1 MRIKEEQSF
10 SPSQAMFR
18 NGMYCYFFNLF
29 LSPSLFFFF
38 LLGITLISCYL
49 CVYTLLLLYIY
60 IYIYIYILCLFC
72 CCLFFFFF

>member
-1 MRIKEEQSF
+1 MRTKEERSL

-18 NGMYCYFFNLF
+18 NCMYCYFFNLF
-29 LSPSLFFFF
+29 FSSFLF

-60 IYIYIYILCLFC
+60 IYIFC
-72 CCLFFFFF
+72 VCFVVVFFFFFFK